1 MNNKLTT
8 REIGRLLDQS
18 ANQLNR
24 ATLNELY
31 SARQQAVQRQ
41 RASMSTWV
49 SHNGTLHGHLQLS
62 PRALNWV
69 IAAVVAT
76 LLVINLT
83 YWDHAADHDHSD
95 IDIAILTDDLPVDMF
110 VDQ

>member
-1 MNNKLTT
+1 MKNKLTT

-24 ATLNELY
+24 STLNGLY

-41 RASMSTWV
+41 RASMSTWMDQ
-49 SHNGTLHGHLQLS
+49 NGNLHGQLQLS
-62 PRALNWV
+62 QRALNWI
-69 IAAVVAT
+69 IAVAIAT
-76 LLVINLT
+76 LLVINLSYLDRT
-83 YWDHAADHDHSD
+83 ADHDHSD